1 MKNAKLWIEE
11 LNQRQEG
18 IPKAANEQIQ
28 IWILAMSGDLEH
40 MMLLFHNSNSYDG
53 DYLLVLA

>member
-1 MKNAKLWIEE
+1 MVIPWIPWLPLRNAECLSHAFARLPVKNTKLWIEE

-28 IWILAMSGDLEH
+28 I
-40 MMLLFHNSNSYDG
+40 
-53 DYLLVLA
+53 